1 SQEQLLDLIGQATS
15 QSDRAGRIITHI
27 TRLLHDGNRRVQPCE
42 LRTLATTAAELVR
55 PTLRQ
60 QGIDLQ
66 LALGATPLRAEVCR
80 VEVEQVLMNL
90 LQNAVDAV
98 IGNDLHR
105 RRIRV
110 ELSPA
115 QDGFATITVADS
127 CSGIPHGMA
136 ERVFEPFFTTKT
148 EGSGMGL
155 SICRPIATA
164 HGGPPRTERGV
175 SR

>member
-80 VEVEQVLMNL
+80 VEVEQVLVNL
-90 LQNAVDAV
+90 LQNAADAA
-98 IGNDLHR
+98 IGNDHAPR
-105 RRIRV
+105 WIRV
-110 ELSPA
+110 EIARAPA
-115 QDGFATITVADS
+115 GYATIAVA
-127 CSGIPHGMA
+127 
-136 ERVFEPFFTTKT
+136 
-148 EGSGMGL
+148 GSG
-155 SICRPIATA
+155 S
-164 HGGPPRTERGV
+164 
-175 SR
+175 